1 MSWYHISD
9 SQHTTLQIVAVTHV
23 EVLHTVL
30 WRFPERFLEWFS
42 RCSLSKQLHRIGANP
57 LLTWLFCFQKSTNPG
72 KWSSAFFSRD
82 LRLLGSNIAAN
93 RRPRQ
98 AGSGHQSSGPWARG
112 KHPPCGFPLLT
123 NIKDLAFASGHFCYP
138 LFVCHFVVVQIKEK
152 KKMQSCS
159 PLFVFDIEEL
169 LEIEKYGKNN
179 EASTST

>member
-23 EVLHTVL
+23 EVLHAVL

-98 AGSGHQSSGPWARG
+98 AAVTTAPAPGPEG
-112 KHPPCGFPLLT
+112 NTLPV
-123 NIKDLAFASGHFCYP
+123 AS
-138 LFVCHFVVVQIKEK
+138 LSWQILKTWP
-152 KKMQSCS
+152 S
-159 PLFVFDIEEL
+159 PLAIFVIL
-169 LEIEKYGKNN
+169 YLCAILWWCK
-179 EASTST
+179 